1 MGVMTKTAGLDD
13 RKKSVKRFKKFV
25 KTIFWL
31 ALIVVVAV
39 LAYFYFVNGE
49 LPF

>member
-13 RKKSVKRFKKFV
+13 RRKGVKKFKKIV

-31 ALIVVVAV
+31 IVIGVVAC
-39 LAYFYFVNGE
+39 LAYCYFVNGE